1 MTSHWREYKKK
12 NIHVHKSNSSTM
24 KNTFIAF
31 HKFSLLKQI
40 SKLTMITKRTNI
52 FFIILPIVKLYSLTS
67 SNLFFSRP
75 ITSKWYINCEEIKKK
90 KSNTTCSI
98 FSLHE
103 FPPPQLDM
111 TPYNNRRS
119 WRRGTIAEYIKI
131 WVTGRDKFICWP
143 KRWRKSGGGLEGWR
157 REGWGCV
164 PASCDSHLA
173 SIVRVS
179 LSPDIGYNAYQLIVT

>member
-1 MTSHWREYKKK
+1 
-12 NIHVHKSNSSTM
+12 
-24 KNTFIAF
+24 
-31 HKFSLLKQI
+31 
-40 SKLTMITKRTNI
+40 MITKRTNI

-103 FPPPQLDM
+103 FPPPQLDT

-157 REGWGCV
+157 RGGWGCV

>member
-1 MTSHWREYKKK
+1 M
-12 NIHVHKSNSSTM
+12 M

-31 HKFSLLKQI
+31 HKFSLSKRI
-40 SKLTMITKRTNI
+40 SKLTIITKRTNI

-103 FPPPQLDM
+103 FPPPQLDT